1 MPRVWETKLKGLQ
14 AGVNNAGNKVE
25 GLLNDGQMIDAPLDD
40 MELYELV
47 IIVAVCVTTF
57 AILDRRVRRGRVKK
71 AA

>member
-1 MPRVWETKLKGLQ
+1 M
-14 AGVNNAGNKVE
+14 NNAEHK
-25 GLLNDGQMIDAPLDD
+25 LRAAYRDGQMIDAPLDD

-57 AILDRRVRRGRVKK
+57 AILDGRVRRGRVKK

>member
-1 MPRVWETKLKGLQ
+1 MQEHKLR
-14 AGVNNAGNKVE
+14 ARH
-25 GLLNDGQMIDAPLDD
+25 DGQMIDAPLDD

-57 AILDRRVRRGRVKK
+57 AILDGRVRRGRVKK